1 MAYLRNPLAWH
12 KRYVEGVYDTP
23 SNPASFIG
31 RAGHLALEH
40 FYNGIEKQPAISLGL
55 EYLKRVPDFEIEF
68 GKRNETKTARKKKR
82 LDMEKE
88 YLQAIHYY
96 LEKPPRHKVLGV
108 EIRGM
113 AKVKGLPLPIK
124 AISDLVVES
133 KSNPGAV
140 DIVDHKFV
148 NAFSEDGGE
157 KPLFVLQAI
166 FNYYT
171 VLAMFKR
178 PVERFI
184 VFECKKRKNKDGKP
198 QMRKYVFEY
207 RDYEE
212 DFVLFHRLLK
222 DATKEITRTR
232 VYLPNPSD
240 MFEGKNSFEV
250 YRMELIDD

>member
-40 FYNGIEKQPAISLGL
+40 FYNGIEKQTSITLGL
-55 EYLKRVPDFEIEF
+55 EYLRRVPDFEIEF
-68 GKRNETKTARKKKR
+68 GKDDSKTARKKKR
-82 LDMEKE
+82 LAMEKD
-88 YLQAIHYY
+88 YLQAIGFY
-96 LEKPPRHKVLGV
+96 LERPPKHKVLGV
-108 EIRGM
+108 EIRAM

-133 KSNPGAV
+133 KGNTGAV

-148 NAFSEDGGE
+148 NSFSEGGDD

-171 VLAMFKR
+171 TLATFKR

-184 VFECKKRKNKDGKP
+184 VYECKKRKNKDGKS
-198 QMRKYVFEY
+198 QMRKYVLEY
-207 RDYEE
+207 KNYED
-212 DFVLFHRLLK
+212 DFALFHRLLK
-222 DATKEITRTR
+222 DATREITRTR

-250 YRMELIDD
+250 YRMGLSEE